1 MFNPKISIPF
11 VVCLLKTWIF
21 VLLLSGTLS
30 SSQVTC
36 ADNIMV
42 SLDVAL
48 PPGIIILE
56 SGCQHGGAE
65 VNET

>member
-1 MFNPKISIPF
+1 MDIRAPPF
-11 VVCLLKTWIF
+11 WYPLFLPGDLC
-21 VLLLSGTLS
+21 S
-30 SSQVTC
+30 
-36 ADNIMV
+36 DNIMV